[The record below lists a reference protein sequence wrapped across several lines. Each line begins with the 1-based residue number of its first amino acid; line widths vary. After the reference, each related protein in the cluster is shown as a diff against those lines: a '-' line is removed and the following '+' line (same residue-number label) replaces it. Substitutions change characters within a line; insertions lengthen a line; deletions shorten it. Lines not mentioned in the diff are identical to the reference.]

1 MTRKLFRATA
11 ATAVC
16 LLAVACTEARKAAP
30 ERIVYTD
37 SLTGNEV
44 WQITSDDSMSNMS
57 YFEAQ
62 SFTADDK
69 YAVFKS
75 RRGDGRW
82 KLFRSSM
89 ADGTVSPLSDRT
101 AAGSYTVHPNGREVC
116 FLDSGIVWAVDVET
130 LAERPLLDTRGAI
143 TGDDVRFSSSFTADG
158 HYTLFSSN
166 TEGIGT
172 EIYRAYLPE
181 GRIEKIYTVP
191 TRCSH
196 PLLNPVDPN
205 IVTFVPYPDRQND
218 FSLSLQERARSWIIR
233 LTEEGDGSLKAD
245 ARPFL
250 MMPEGFRATHETWS
264 ADGERFYFFRK
275 QVRRDLKYFKPVSVC
290 SVDKNGEDL
299 KVYYSNDTVK
309 LGHGLASRDQK
320 WFIADSQDPRTNP
333 LFLINLETGEARII
347 CWPNSSQ
354 TTPSQYFHVHP
365 SISASG
371 RYVAFTSDRNT
382 GTPQAFVIPIGKLT
396 GQE

>member
-1 MTRKLFRATA
+1 MTRKFLRAAVSLTLCLTA
-11 ATAVC
+11 I
-16 LLAVACTEARKAAP
+16 ACTEAQKTAS
-30 ERIVYTD
+30 ERIIYID

-44 WQITSDDSMSNMS
+44 WQITTNDSMSNMS

-69 YAVFKS
+69 YVVFKS

-82 KLFRSSM
+82 KLFRSAM
-89 ADGTVSPLSDRT
+89 ADGTVSPVSNRT
-101 AAGSYTVHPNGREVC
+101 ADGSYTIHPNGREVC

-130 LAERPLLDTRGAI
+130 LAERPLLDTRKAI
-143 TGDDVRFSSSFTADG
+143 PSESVRFSASFTADG
-158 HYTLFSSN
+158 NYTLLSLN

-172 EIYRAYLPE
+172 EIFRAYLPE

-205 IVTFVPYPDRQND
+205 IITFVPYPDRQND
-218 FSLSLQERARSWIIR
+218 FSLSPEERARTWIIR
-233 LTEEGDGSLKAD
+233 LSKNGQRALQAD

-250 MMPEGFRATHETWS
+250 MMPTGFRATHETWS
-264 ADGERFYFFRK
+264 SDGERFYFFRK
-275 QVRRDLKYFKPVSVC
+275 TVRRDGKYFKPVAVC

-309 LGHGLASRDQK
+309 LGHGIASRDQK

-333 LFLINLETGEARII
+333 LFLLNLETGEARII

-354 TTPSQYFHVHP
+354 TTSSQYFHVHP

-371 RYVAFTSDRNT
+371 RYAAFTSDRNT
-382 GTPQAFVIPIGKLT
+382 GTPQAFVIPLGKLT
-396 GQE
+396 GQN